1 MARIP
6 YDVPVFVFPIVLFE
20 ELIKDFFI
28 YNRSLKVSKHLSHS
42 TYSSRQLEAPQ
53 LLCDSSNCP
62 PAAEWRTLGSCTRTT
77 VAGQFPA
84 SSLRQ
89 FACLHAPH
97 CWPRASPT
105 RWSSLCAHSPY
116 WTRPACSSSLGWS
129 CRSLGLISLL
139 SPRCHV
145 WSPASTGWASRTRRV
160 SPVLSFLFI
169 VTYS

>member
-1 MARIP
+1 MP

-62 PAAEWRTLGSCTRTT
+62 PAAEWRTRGSCTQTT
-77 VAGQFPA
+77 VAGQCPA

-97 CWPRASPT
+97 CSPPASRT
-105 RWSSLCAHSPY
+105 RWSSLCAHSLC
-116 WTRPACSSSLGWS
+116 WTMSACSSSLGWS
-129 CRSLGLISLL
+129 CRSLVLISLL
-139 SPRCHV
+139 RLRCHV
-145 WSPASTGWASRTRRV
+145 WSPASTRWASRTQRV
-160 SPVLSFLFI
+160 SLVLSFLFI
-169 VTYS
+169 VTLS